1 MANIKSYKL
10 ADGSDAWMF
19 KEYLGMNPNTKEPV
33 RVTRRGF
40 KTEKEAKIALARVQI
55 EFEERDW
62 AAELAEIEKE
72 KKYTFEEIYW
82 NWLEEYQT
90 TVKPSSLLKTERLFH
105 NHLIPAFGD
114 KYIDEITP
122 MMAQE
127 QMNEWHKEFVR
138 ARMMMNYVGSIF
150 DYAMRLQIVSMNPTK
165 LIRKPVVIQEVK
177 EDEDLNFYDKEELK
191 EFLAMAEKL
200 PNKRAYTYFRL
211 LAFTGMRNGEALALK
226 WSDVDVVNKT
236 LNINKGVSRKAT
248 GLYVHTP
255 KTPSSIRRISIDDK
269 TIQILNDFMK
279 ETNSEKDDL
288 IFRNENNKLLTQ
300 SKSRKWLILTQDK
313 IDENRKE
320 NMKRITIHGF
330 RHTHASLL
338 FEAGAS
344 IKDVQVRLGHSDI
357 QTTMDVYTHVS
368 KAAKEQLAE
377 KFNSF
382 IDF

>member
-1 MANIKSYKL
+1 MANIKSYQL
-10 ADGSDAWMF
+10 ADGSTAWMF

-40 KTEKEAKIALARVQI
+40 KTEKEAKLALARVQI

-62 AAELAEIEKE
+62 EAELAEIEKE

-226 WSDVDVVNKT
+226 WSDVDTVNKT

-255 KTPSSIRRISIDDK
+255 KTPSSIRRISLDDK
-269 TIQILNDFMK
+269 TIEILNDFMK
-279 ETNSEKDDL
+279 QTNSGKDDL

>member
-1 MANIKSYKL
+1 MANIKSYQL
-10 ADGSDAWMF
+10 ADGSNAWMF

-40 KTEKEAKIALARVQI
+40 KTEKEAKLALARVQI

-191 EFLAMAEKL
+191 EFLTMAEKL

-226 WSDVDVVNKT
+226 WSDVDIVNKT

-255 KTPSSIRRISIDDK
+255 KTPSSIRRISLDDK
-269 TIQILNDFMK
+269 TIEILNDFMK
-279 ETNSEKDDL
+279 ETNSGKDDL

>member
-1 MANIKSYKL
+1 
-10 ADGSDAWMF
+10 MF

-211 LAFTGMRNGEALALK
+211 LAFTGMRNGEVLALK
-226 WSDVDVVNKT
+226 WSDVDIVNKT
-236 LNINKGVSRKAT
+236 LNINKGVSRKET

-269 TIQILNDFMK
+269 TIEILNDFMK

>member
-1 MANIKSYKL
+1 MANIKSYQL

-226 WSDVDVVNKT
+226 WSDVDVDNKT

-255 KTPSSIRRISIDDK
+255 KTPSSIRRISLDDK
-269 TIQILNDFMK
+269 TIEILMEFMK

>member
-1 MANIKSYKL
+1 MANIKSYQL

-19 KEYLGMNPNTKEPV
+19 KEYLGMNPNTKDPV

-62 AAELAEIEKE
+62 EAELAEMEKE
-72 KKYTFEEIYW
+72 TKYTFEEIYW

-127 QMNEWHKEFVR
+127 QMNKWHNEFVR
-138 ARMMMNYVGSIF
+138 ARMMMNYVGSVF

-165 LIRKPVVIQEVK
+165 LIRKPVTIQEVK

-226 WSDVDVVNKT
+226 WSDVDIVNKT

-255 KTPSSIRRISIDDK
+255 KTPSSIRRISLDDK
-269 TIQILNDFMK
+269 TIEILNDFMK
-279 ETNSEKDDL
+279 ETNSGKDDL

>member
-1 MANIKSYKL
+1 MANIKSYQL

-62 AAELAEIEKE
+62 EAELAEIEKE

-150 DYAMRLQIVSMNPTK
+150 DYAMRLQIVSINPTK

-191 EFLAMAEKL
+191 EFLTMAEKL

-226 WSDVDVVNKT
+226 WSDVDIVNKT

-255 KTPSSIRRISIDDK
+255 KTPSSIRRISLDDK
-269 TIQILNDFMK
+269 TIEILNDFMK
-279 ETNSEKDDL
+279 ETNSGKDDL